1 MCWEE
6 AMKFILSLLLLCAT
20 TLCCT
25 AADRIL
31 MTRLGPSQASLFVS
45 NADGSGERVLT
56 EGALD
61 YNPAWSPDG
70 QWIVF
75 TSERNGSA
83 DLYSVRTDGSGLE
96 RLTDNPAYNDQAAFS
111 PDGSQIVFVTTR
123 AGGTANLWILDLK
136 TRRATPLTSGPGG
149 NFRPAWS
156 PDGRWIAFSSDR
168 ESSLPTAKGRWERLH
183 LVDIYLARPD
193 GSGLKRLSRHG
204 DFCGN
209 PKWSRDST
217 SVVAYCMPAE
227 DTWTY
232 RVALRKGGLAEEG
245 ETTLIRID
253 IASGEA
259 TPVSAG
265 PGVKIFPS
273 VLPSGEV
280 AYFRADGRAQGV
292 FYAGGKAGPAGEVR
306 WPVWSP
312 DGNRIVYGRD
322 VSPPPGAPRKI
333 WSRNS
338 QYELFSTGIL
348 PAYDRSG
355 KRYVATALAANRR
368 DSTLTLT
375 EGDGP
380 VKKLLESKDELIIAP
395 QWSPSGDAVIFG
407 IGKFAAFLDFAIGAK
422 KPVDPVNGGAQVA
435 VINVD
440 GSGLRKITSGA
451 NNNGFAAYAPDGKRI
466 VYRTM
471 GPDGTGLRVMNL
483 EDRAVTTLTEE
494 YDNFPVWSPRGD
506 LIAFVRRVDGDF
518 EVFTIR
524 PDGTDLRRLTHSKG
538 NEGHLAW
545 SPDGEKIMFSSSRMG
560 FKDEALYT
568 AAPQPYG
575 DLFVMRYDGTQVEQ
589 LTDNQWEDAGPAWQP
604 RKD

>member
-1 MCWEE
+1 
-6 AMKFILSLLLLCAT
+6 
-20 TLCCT
+20 
-25 AADRIL
+25 
-31 MTRLGPSQASLFVS
+31 
-45 NADGSGERVLT
+45 
-56 EGALD
+56 
-61 YNPAWSPDG
+61 
-70 QWIVF
+70 
-75 TSERNGSA
+75 
-83 DLYSVRTDGSGLE
+83 
-96 RLTDNPAYNDQAAFS
+96 
-111 PDGSQIVFVTTR
+111 
-123 AGGTANLWILDLK
+123 
-136 TRRATPLTSGPGG
+136 
-149 NFRPAWS
+149 
-156 PDGRWIAFSSDR
+156 
-168 ESSLPTAKGRWERLH
+168 
-183 LVDIYLARPD
+183 
-193 GSGLKRLSRHG
+193 
-204 DFCGN
+204 
-209 PKWSRDST
+209 
-217 SVVAYCMPAE
+217 
-227 DTWTY
+227 
-232 RVALRKGGLAEEG
+232 
-245 ETTLIRID
+245 
-253 IASGEA
+253 
-259 TPVSAG
+259 
-265 PGVKIFPS
+265 
-273 VLPSGEV
+273 
-280 AYFRADGRAQGV
+280 
-292 FYAGGKAGPAGEVR
+292 
-306 WPVWSP
+306 
-312 DGNRIVYGRD
+312 
-322 VSPPPGAPRKI
+322 
-333 WSRNS
+333 
-338 QYELFSTGIL
+338 
-348 PAYDRSG
+348 
-355 KRYVATALAANRR
+355 VATALAANRR

-435 VINVD
+435 VINAD